1 MYDWLIANLGSRGQG
16 NEGAPKRTT
25 SQPQALL
32 RGFMARRNYPDVTF
46 EVVRH
51 GSRWAIWLVV
61 IIGGTLGVFALTALI
76 ASLLI

>member
-1 MYDWLIANLGSRGQG
+1 
-16 NEGAPKRTT
+16 
-25 SQPQALL
+25 
-32 RGFMARRNYPDVTF
+32 MARRNYPDVTF